1 VSATLERARQAVA
14 LAFVANGVAFASWV
28 SRTPAVRDT
37 LELTSTQLGLLLLC
51 ASVGS
56 LVALPLSGLLV
67 HRFGPARTVVGGGA
81 VVAAGLLL
89 AAGGLS
95 IDVVAPT
102 AVGLLLVGLGIS
114 VWDVAMNVEGA
125 DVEHQLGRPLMP
137 RFHAGFSVGTV
148 FGALLGAGSA
158 AVGLDVAIQLAVTAA
173 LVLSALALAV
183 RAFLAVQ
190 PKDEFHTGS
199 MVATAW
205 REPRTLLIGVLVL
218 AFAFS
223 EGSANDWM
231 ALAIVD
237 GLGASD
243 ALGALG
249 FGVFVAAMTLGRAF
263 GGSALQRYGR
273 VPVLRTSAAI
283 TLAGLGLVVFGPG
296 LSFVMAGAVM
306 WGIGTALGFPVGMS
320 AAADDPRL
328 AAVRV
333 SVVSSIGYTA
343 FLVGPPLIGFLA
355 DSIGIRRALLVV
367 VVALAA
373 ALLTAGR
380 TRELQPVT
388 TEG

>member
-67 HRFGPARTVVGGGA
+67 HRFGPARTVFGGGA
-81 VVAAGLLL
+81 VVAAGLFL

-173 LVLSALALAV
+173 LVLGALALAV

-249 FGVFVAAMTLGRAF
+249 FGVFVAAMTLGRTF

-380 TRELQPVT
+380 TRELQPVA
-388 TEG
+388 TEC

>member
-173 LVLSALALAV
+173 LVLGALALAV

-249 FGVFVAAMTLGRAF
+249 FGVFVAAMTLGRTF

-380 TRELQPVT
+380 TRELQPVA

>member
-37 LELTSTQLGLLLLC
+37 LGLTSTQLGLLLLC
-51 ASVGS
+51 GAVGS
-56 LVALPLSGLLV
+56 LVALPLSGALV
-67 HRFGPARTVVGGGA
+67 HRFGPARTVSGGGA
-81 VVAAGLLL
+81 TVAAGFFL
-89 AAGGLS
+89 AAIGLNLTT
-95 IDVVAPT
+95 VPAT
-102 AVGLLLVGLGIS
+102 AVGLLMVGLGIS

-125 DVEHQLGRPLMP
+125 DVENQLGRPLMP
-137 RFHAGFSVGTV
+137 RFHAGFSVGSV
-148 FGALLGAGSA
+148 LGALIGAGAA
-158 AVGLDVAIQLAVTAA
+158 AVGIDVATQLLMTAA
-173 LVLSALALAV
+173 LVLGAVALAV
-183 RAFLAVQ
+183 RAFLVVQ
-190 PKDEFHTGS
+190 TKDESNAGS
-199 MVATAW
+199 MVAMAW
-205 REPRTLLIGVLVL
+205 REPRTLLIGVFVL

-231 ALAIVD
+231 ALAVVD

-249 FGVFVAAMTLGRAF
+249 FGVFVAAMTVGRTF

-273 VPVLRTSAAI
+273 VPVLRTSAAV
-283 TLAGLGLVVFGPG
+283 TFVGLLLVVFGPG
-296 LSFVMAGAVM
+296 LGSVMAGAVL
-306 WGIGTALGFPVGMS
+306 WGLGTALGFPVGMS

-343 FLVGPPLIGFLA
+343 FLAGPPLIGLLA
-355 DSIGIRRALLVV
+355 DNIGIRRGLLVV

-373 ALLTAGR
+373 ALLTVGR
-380 TRELQPVT
+380 TRKLEPVAV
-388 TEG
+388 GD